1 MIKEWDRTLLAIV
14 FILGVIAVVAFVSSF
29 PPLIMS
35 VIFPLICLLIILSLY
50 SEPQILVRSTETE
63 ITSKTRAEIDLE
75 FIISVKGG
83 LGFFILNLPAP
94 ENSIITNGTNVH
106 LMYANGRSREIKVSY
121 KLKIMRRGVYTYT
134 TVGTV
139 YYPVNASMK
148 IIEDTVNISL
158 KIMILPEMDIP
169 DLRSITFSTDKPIPR
184 ELKSTFGPISNDFE
198 SVRFY
203 QVGDSYKIINWNAT
217 ARSTTEPGI
226 MVNQFYKEGYQSYLV
241 LLDMGYI
248 MVKGTDI
255 ENALEYSISFTVSM
269 ARALLAKGQDV
280 SFSTLQYATGEKTH
294 FKRLS
299 GNETGYRGMIRDFME
314 MERRGS
320 PRSKYAMDIETL
332 YFVRKERPA
341 IIIPTSVLGDNV
353 SNLTSILEMLKP
365 HCSSI
370 TVLDIISAGIV
381 LRYSGIDL
389 GRKFVQKVIAPT
401 KKEMYRR
408 LSSGATIVSWDP
420 SAEKISSAIVR
431 VLKGMVQ

>member
-1 MIKEWDRTLLAIV
+1 
-14 FILGVIAVVAFVSSF
+14 
-29 PPLIMS
+29 
-35 VIFPLICLLIILSLY
+35 
-50 SEPQILVRSTETE
+50 
-63 ITSKTRAEIDLE
+63 
-75 FIISVKGG
+75 
-83 LGFFILNLPAP
+83 
-94 ENSIITNGTNVH
+94 
-106 LMYANGRSREIKVSY
+106 
-121 KLKIMRRGVYTYT
+121 
-134 TVGTV
+134 
-139 YYPVNASMK
+139 
-148 IIEDTVNISL
+148 
-158 KIMILPEMDIP
+158 
-169 DLRSITFSTDKPIPR
+169 
-184 ELKSTFGPISNDFE
+184 
-198 SVRFY
+198 
-203 QVGDSYKIINWNAT
+203 
-217 ARSTTEPGI
+217 

-365 HCSSI
+365 HSSSI

-408 LSSGATIVSWDP
+408 LSSRATIVSWDP
-420 SAEKISSAIVR
+420 STEKISSAIVR
-431 VLKGMVQ
+431 VLRGMVQ